1 MRAFGLLLAAAVAVS
16 TDAFA
21 PPSRALPWQPPSFPS
36 GGAPRSAGRRA
47 PAVDALMSLSPTSR
61 GSARPRAAPPSALRA
76 ANGDGPGS
84 GPAEI
89 DGRVYTPLDRPLL
102 AAVDAVSL
110 VVFAAVGRSSHS
122 PDGALD
128 PGAVLVTALPFIA
141 AWLSL
146 SPLTGVYSPD
156 DRDENILSEV
166 ASKVARGWAASV
178 PVGIALRGAI
188 KGYVP
193 PMPFVLVTLIST
205 LVILVASRLLFSI
218 VEDFFVE
225 LVN

>member
-1 MRAFGLLLAAAVAVS
+1 MRALGLLLAAAAAVS

-21 PPSRALPWQPPSFPS
+21 PPSRALPLQPVSLSS
-36 GGAPRSAGRRA
+36 GGAPGRSAGRRA
-47 PAVDALMSLSPTSR
+47 PVVEALTSKWP
-61 GSARPRAAPPSALRA
+61 ARRSALRA
-76 ANGDGPGS
+76 ADGDGS
-84 GPAEI
+84 ESSRRAEA
-89 DGRVYTPLDRPLL
+89 DGRTYTPLDRPLL
-102 AAVDAVSL
+102 AAVDAASL
-110 VVFAAVGRSSHS
+110 VVFAAIGKSSHS

-128 PGAVLVTALPFIA
+128 PVAVLVTALPFVA
-141 AWLSL
+141 AWLFL

-156 DRDENILSEV
+156 DRGENVLSEV

-193 PMPFVLVTLIST
+193 PLPFVVVTLVST
-205 LVILVASRLLFSI
+205 LVILVAARLLFSV

>member
-1 MRAFGLLLAAAVAVS
+1 MPTMRAFVLLLAAAVAVS

-21 PPSRALPWQPPSFPS
+21 PPSNALPWQPLSFPN
-36 GGAPRSAGRRA
+36 GGAPGSAGRRL
-47 PAVDALMSLSPTSR
+47 AVDALTSR
-61 GSARPRAAPPSALRA
+61 KSARPRASPSALRA
-76 ANGDGPGS
+76 ADGDGSGS
-84 GPAEI
+84 NPAEI
-89 DGRVYTPLDRPLL
+89 DGRTYNPLDRPLL
-102 AAVDAVSL
+102 AAVDAAAL
-110 VVFAAVGRSSHS
+110 VVFAAIGKSSHS

-128 PGAVLVTALPFIA
+128 IGAVLVTALPFVA

-156 DRDENILSEV
+156 DRDENFLTEV

-193 PMPFVLVTLIST
+193 PLPFVVVTLIST
-205 LVILVASRLLFSI
+205 LAILVASRLLFGI
-218 VEDFFVE
+218 LEDFFVE
-225 LVN
+225 LV